1 MWFSARLLFRSS
13 VHDGAETP
21 PLYEE
26 SIIIVRGEDDAGASA
41 EAERIG
47 LANEH
52 SYLNPEGLEVRW
64 RFVRLLEL
72 QELGETELT
81 SGVEVYSR
89 LFRSA
94 SEPK

>member
-1 MWFSARLLFRSS
+1 MWFSARLLFRSD
-13 VHDGAETP
+13 VDDGAAIP

-26 SIIIVRGEDDAGASA
+26 SIILVEGEDEGRARA

-52 SYLNPEGLEVRW
+52 SYLNPDGVEVRW
-64 RFVRLLEL
+64 RFVRLLEV
-72 QELGETELT
+72 QDIGEAELS

-94 SEPK
+94 SEPE